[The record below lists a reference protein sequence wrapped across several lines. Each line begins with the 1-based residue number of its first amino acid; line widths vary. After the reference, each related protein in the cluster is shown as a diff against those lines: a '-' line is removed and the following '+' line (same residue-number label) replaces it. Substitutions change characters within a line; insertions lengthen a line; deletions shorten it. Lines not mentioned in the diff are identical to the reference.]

1 MHWVGRV
8 KLAWETVGRT
18 FQIINWLNVQIVDYY
33 LQKSSA
39 KVNISTDLQGIAEIT
54 L

>member
-18 FQIINWLNVQIVDYY
+18 FQIINWHNVQIVDYY